1 MKKNGLFVVYLQKE
15 TGDMTND
22 KNRFN
27 HHLQHSIPCL
37 LAQDCASS
45 GLFGAMGHLV
55 LKTAVLVRKNA
66 IFGSGKCVCFE
77 MGGLWFFHSDISF
90 ASSFPQKITE

>member
-1 MKKNGLFVVYLQKE
+1 
-15 TGDMTND
+15 MTND

-27 HHLQHSIPCL
+27 YHLQHSIPCL

-55 LKTAVLVRKNA
+55 SKTTVLVRKNA
-66 IFGSGKCVCFE
+66 IFGSGKCVFIE
-77 MGGLWFFHSDISF
+77 KWFFVFFYSDISF